1 MAGGW
6 RWLALAAALAISSA
20 GVGGTAPD
28 AAAGVGGTAP
38 DAASGPGAAG
48 QQAWQR
54 AREQIPPPER
64 IDLYDAAADRWL
76 SFTPDTEAYQGLLA
90 RTRARVPASRWTE
103 GPGGTAG
110 KRCDRVHPYTAQE
123 DAQMLRDSGRR
134 FVQLVYDQ
142 PRARYGE
149 AFGEGVYK
157 SPAGEPPLMDR
168 IMMPLGD
175 VPESLHEDLAGQMI
189 YLKEDLVLISGGAYQ
204 CTERLGSPDELA
216 AYVEALYASAAA
228 GGERDA
234 AGGKSAAGVESAARG
249 EPGDAPPE
257 VWRRAYEAIPAP
269 DAIVLSRAGREDKVV
284 ASGQRD
290 YMWLMQLIRQRLPK
304 SGRLAGRAVEASG
317 GALAQA
323 GERLAGAALIGELPR
338 VTLRYDQP
346 VDLGGVYLSGEAVGP
361 VDAIVLPL
369 LAPGRLLYLNQGRA
383 LYACEELGPPDG
395 LLNYLRDSADRDLYD
410 AH

>member
-28 AAAGVGGTAP
+28 AAS
-38 DAASGPGAAG
+38 ASGAAG
-48 QQAWQR
+48 QQARQS

-110 KRCDRVHPYTAQE
+110 KRCDRVYTYTGQE

-204 CTERLGSPDELA
+204 DTEPLGSPDELA

-234 AGGKSAAGVESAARG
+234 AGGESAAGEERDVASGDSAARG

-304 SGRLAGRAVEASG
+304 SGRLAGRAASGGAG

-323 GERLAGAALIGELPR
+323 GERLAGAAWLGELPR

-346 VDLGGVYLSGEAVGP
+346 VDLGGVYLSGDAVGP

-369 LAPGRLLYLNQGRA
+369 LAPGRLLYFNQGRA

-395 LLNYLRDSADRDLYD
+395 LLNYLRDSADRALYD